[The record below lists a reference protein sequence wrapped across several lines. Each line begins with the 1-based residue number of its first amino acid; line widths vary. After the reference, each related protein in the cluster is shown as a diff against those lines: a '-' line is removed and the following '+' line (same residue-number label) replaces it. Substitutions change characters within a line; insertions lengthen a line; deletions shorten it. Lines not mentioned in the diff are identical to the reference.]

1 VLGSAWVHYTVV
13 ERRLAAGESGRERRS
28 RRNMR
33 FLVTIDGSE
42 LGVGM
47 PPERLA
53 QVVEQ
58 MVTPGLEQLVQWE
71 QEGRIHGG
79 GYTAARGGVFIM
91 EADSSEEVDQLVTS
105 LPHWG
110 LVKVDVKPLISTN
123 AMLERARAVSQR
135 LHERVG

>member
-1 VLGSAWVHYTVV
+1 
-13 ERRLAAGESGRERRS
+13 
-28 RRNMR
+28 MR

-53 QVVEQ
+53 KVVEQ
-58 MVTPGLEQLVQWE
+58 MVTPSLEQLVQWE
-71 QEGRIHGG
+71 QEGRAHGG
-79 GYTAARGGVFIM
+79 GYTAARGGAFIM

-110 LVKVDVKPLISTN
+110 LVKVEVKPLISTS
-123 AMLERARAVSQR
+123 AMVERAWTMSKR
-135 LHERVG
+135 LQERVG